1 MRGFMR
7 SSAVGSRD
15 EVVLQYIREI
25 YTENS

>member
-1 MRGFMR
+1 MRGFML

-15 EVVLQYIREI
+15 EVALQYIREI